1 MTANRI
7 ASVAFGVSVTLTGA
21 AFFVVDWIAS
31 VVPAITVA

>member
-7 ASVAFGVSVTLTGA
+7 VSLAFGLSVTLTGA

-31 VVPAITVA
+31 ALPSITAA